1 MLKFTNKNM
10 KKEIR
15 NMRKKLIIFI
25 LVIVIA
31 FGFKIWEDST
41 IEEVNN
47 NITDLNSI
55 IISSEDKTDKKAYIN
70 LNMIPYQFAVSDDTE
85 NSFFIVADDQYL
97 YIAYMSPSDFERL
110 NNEDIVNNPVRIEGI
125 TETTTEQ
132 IKELAIDTYNE
143 GLEEDEQ
150 ISIDEFNNYF
160 GSVYLNMTIE
170 GNSNANI
177 LLCLFIL
184 FLLFGVIGTISSLI
198 QLISFKKKTSKMDSD
213 LIEELDNEMNDEK
226 SFYYEKI
233 HLYLTDKHIINFD
246 GKFTVI
252 DYKDIVWMYPFEQR
266 TNGIKTSQAI
276 KVMTEDGKTYTIATI
291 DVVSKAKKEIY
302 NEIWNT
308 IISKNNKMLLGYT
321 KENIQEMKEK
331 KKNKKNEL

>member
-1 MLKFTNKNM
+1 MSKFTNKNM

-15 NMRKKLIIFI
+15 NMRKKLIVFI

-132 IKELAIDTYNE
+132 IKQLAINTYNE

-177 LLCLFIL
+177 LLGLFIL

-198 QLISFKKKTSKMDSD
+198 QLISFKKKTSKMDYN

-246 GKFTVI
+246 GKFIVI

>member
-246 GKFTVI
+246 GKFIVI

>member
-1 MLKFTNKNM
+1 MSKFTNKNM

-132 IKELAIDTYNE
+132 IKQLAINTYNE

-177 LLCLFIL
+177 LLGLFIL

-233 HLYLTDKHIINFD
+233 HLYLTDKHIINFN
-246 GKFTVI
+246 GKFIVI

>member
-1 MLKFTNKNM
+1 MSKFTNKNM

-15 NMRKKLIIFI
+15 NMRKKLIVFI

>member
-1 MLKFTNKNM
+1 MSKFTNKNM

-15 NMRKKLIIFI
+15 NMRKKLIVFI

-132 IKELAIDTYNE
+132 IKQLAINTYNE

-177 LLCLFIL
+177 LLGLFIL

-198 QLISFKKKTSKMDSD
+198 QLISFKKKTSKMDYD

-246 GKFTVI
+246 GKFIVI